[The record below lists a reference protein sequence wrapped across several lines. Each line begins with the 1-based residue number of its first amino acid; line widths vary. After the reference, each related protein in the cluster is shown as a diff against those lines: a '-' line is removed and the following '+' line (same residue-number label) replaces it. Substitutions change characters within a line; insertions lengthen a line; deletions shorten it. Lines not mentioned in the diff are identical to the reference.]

1 MQAGKFS
8 LHLVVAYFKSGIAP
22 VVLLIL
28 AISSLLPAFPQH
40 SIVSFSAEEPDYY
53 QELYQE
59 QQDYIETGLID
70 DMPAY
75 LQEITREQTR
85 ALDSVVNAS
94 DSQAYY
100 AGIAQYTDTLI
111 ATYDNGNLVG
121 TDRQSLVAEKNLYSA
136 LSKLDDPQLYH
147 DSSEMPALPY
157 TCYVFAQISPII
169 WLILPLTCAAFI
181 QAITKRPHLLGGAPV
196 STPEA
201 TIADLAV
208 PSLLPPTLLMVAL
221 LPAFLFV
228 GSREGF
234 GSTLYPVVFVQ
245 NCQVIQTTVGTTL
258 LCQLSLFFCAC
269 VFISSVT
276 LLLSQVSQNAV
287 FSLVVTACLCLLPTM
302 DSYFNVLYQ
311 NDMTA
316 QLKTFLPL
324 TYLSFGHIAGY
335 PGAFPSLDI
344 LPFEG
349 ASFQTGVAVLLVSA
363 AVVVAIALSASH
375 LVSAYRA
382 HRRVNY
388 DA

>member
-40 SIVSFSAEEPDYY
+40 AIVSFSAEEPDYY

-169 WLILPLTCAAFI
+169 WLILPLSCAAFI
-181 QAITKRPHLLGGAPV
+181 QAITKRPH
-196 STPEA
+196 
-201 TIADLAV
+201 
-208 PSLLPPTLLMVAL
+208 
-221 LPAFLFV
+221 
-228 GSREGF
+228 
-234 GSTLYPVVFVQ
+234 
-245 NCQVIQTTVGTTL
+245 
-258 LCQLSLFFCAC
+258 
-269 VFISSVT
+269 
-276 LLLSQVSQNAV
+276 
-287 FSLVVTACLCLLPTM
+287 
-302 DSYFNVLYQ
+302 
-311 NDMTA
+311 
-316 QLKTFLPL
+316 
-324 TYLSFGHIAGY
+324 
-335 PGAFPSLDI
+335 
-344 LPFEG
+344 
-349 ASFQTGVAVLLVSA
+349 
-363 AVVVAIALSASH
+363 
-375 LVSAYRA
+375 
-382 HRRVNY
+382 
-388 DA
+388 

>member
-22 VVLLIL
+22 VLLLIL

-40 SIVSFSAEEPDYY
+40 AVVSFSAEEPDYY

-75 LQEITREQTR
+75 LQEITREQAR

-169 WLILPLTCAAFI
+169 WLILPLSCAALFKPSPNDPTYWAAPPSQPRGNYSRSSSPLPSASCSPYGCASSSFSI
-181 QAITKRPHLLGGAPV
+181 CGEQGRIRINPV
-196 STPEA
+196 SCGLCSELS
-201 TIADLAV
+201 DH
-208 PSLLPPTLLMVAL
+208 S
-221 LPAFLFV
+221 
-228 GSREGF
+228 
-234 GSTLYPVVFVQ
+234 
-245 NCQVIQTTVGTTL
+245 TTVGTTL

-269 VFISSVT
+269 IFISSVT

-287 FSLVVTACLCLLPTM
+287 FSLVVTACLCLLPTV

-324 TYLSFGHIAGY
+324 TYLSFGHITGY

-363 AVVVAIALSASH
+363 AVFVAIALGASH